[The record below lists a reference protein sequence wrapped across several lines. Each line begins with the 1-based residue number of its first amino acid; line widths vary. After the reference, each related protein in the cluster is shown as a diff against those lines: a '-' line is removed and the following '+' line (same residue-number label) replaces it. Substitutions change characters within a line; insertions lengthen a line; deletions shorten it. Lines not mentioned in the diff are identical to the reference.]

1 MASVKVNTKK
11 LVMVFGTNGDKNVS
25 LSIDKPKAALKETE
39 IKTAMETI
47 VAQNIFAPNGEA
59 LVKVVEAKVV
69 VTDTT
74 NYDLVI

>member
-11 LVMVFGTNGDKNVS
+11 LVMVFGTDGDKNVS

-47 VAQNIFAPNGEA
+47 VAQNIFAPNGED
-59 LVKVVEAKVV
+59 LIKCVEAKIVNTN
-69 VTDTT
+69 TDE
-74 NYDLVI
+74 YDLA

>member
-25 LSIDKPKAALKETE
+25 LSIDKPKASLKETE

-47 VAQNIFAPNGEA
+47 VAQNIFAPNGED
-59 LVKVVEAKVV
+59 LIKCVEAKIVNTN
-69 VTDTT
+69 TDE
-74 NYDLVI
+74 YDLA

>member
-25 LSIDKPKAALKETE
+25 LSIDKPKASLKETQ

-47 VAQNIFAPNGEA
+47 VAQNIFAPNGED
-59 LVKVVEAKVV
+59 LTKCVEAKIVNTN
-69 VTDTT
+69 TDE
-74 NYDLVI
+74 YDLA